1 MEYLWDKE
9 KSNDF
14 TYWLEDK
21 QEQDAKQN
29 YWEQMK
35 DPKGYFNCDKYP
47 WVPLPEEELHTQEHG
62 ATIEAWSMEKKT
74 PKELVPPMFHD
85 YLTVFEQTALER
97 MPVHKPW
104 DHAIDLK
111 PGFQPKKGKIY
122 LLSPDEQ
129 KEVQDFLLVQL
140 EKGYIRPSK
149 SPQTSPVFFITKKGG
164 KKCMVQDYHH
174 INDWTVKNNYPLPL
188 ILELVDRAGS
198 AKVFTKLDLR
208 WGYNNVRIKERD
220 EWKAAFSTF
229 EGSYKPLVMFF
240 GLTNS
245 PATFQ
250 TMMNEI
256 FKDMID
262 EGMVIIY
269 INDILIYTKMEAAH
283 DEITREVLRQLREND
298 LYIKPEKCF
307 WKVREVE
314 FLGVMLG
321 LDRIKMDPTK
331 LDAVK
336 HWPTPLN
343 MKDVQQFIGFANY
356 Y

>member
-85 YLTVFEQTALER
+85 YLTVFEQTASER

-140 EKGYIRPSK
+140 EKGYVYQAIQVPTNI
-149 SPQTSPVFFITKKGG
+149 PGLLYHKKG
-164 KKCMVQDYHH
+164 
-174 INDWTVKNNYPLPL
+174 
-188 ILELVDRAGS
+188 R
-198 AKVFTKLDLR
+198 
-208 WGYNNVRIKERD
+208 KEVHGPR
-220 EWKAAFSTF
+220 
-229 EGSYKPLVMFF
+229 L
-240 GLTNS
+240 S
-245 PATFQ
+245 P
-250 TMMNEI
+250 
-256 FKDMID
+256 
-262 EGMVIIY
+262 
-269 INDILIYTKMEAAH
+269 H
-283 DEITREVLRQLREND
+283 
-298 LYIKPEKCF
+298 
-307 WKVREVE
+307 
-314 FLGVMLG
+314 
-321 LDRIKMDPTK
+321 
-331 LDAVK
+331 
-336 HWPTPLN
+336 
-343 MKDVQQFIGFANY
+343 
-356 Y
+356 